1 MQEIIDKY
9 TECIDTATIFEIICI
24 LVAVLSYLYILQIF
38 DFKGV
43 IPSRVEVKKKDKS
56 YP

>member
-24 LVAVLSYLYILQIF
+24 LVAVLSYLYILQIISITYVEYM
-38 DFKGV
+38 FK
-43 IPSRVEVKKKDKS
+43 
-56 YP
+56 

>member
-43 IPSRVEVKKKDKS
+43 IPSHVEGKKR
-56 YP
+56 